1 MRRMGSRGFV
11 LVLVLAMLVIL
22 SLLAGTVAAVAQ
34 RLRDQELERKR
45 LEDAELDMASTKATL
60 LYLLLTQRTTFGGL
74 TVDERMAL
82 SEDEQADQAGFER
95 PISLFP
101 VGNELALD
109 GRAYAG
115 VGATAFSL
123 QDDRGLLGVNWAL
136 PVFMER
142 WWAQR
147 GYSALPAVTLANLL
161 LDYQDEDDL
170 YRLNSA
176 ERDQYLREGRPP
188 PLNLP
193 LATPLEL
200 RLVKGWDDALADMDD
215 DRLLRT
221 LTVARVPAINVNTA
235 PADALRVLPGIDA
248 GIAARVIA
256 RRALG
261 PFVHLSEFEAFVGVQ
276 MAEEERL
283 SLYPAESGTMRLW
296 APLGGR
302 VQTVHW
308 TLTPWDDGGRPWRED
323 YGLTLPQ
330 ARSGTAQALARPAT
344 PLLAQPPLPQAGG
357 TRAPR

>member
-1 MRRMGSRGFV
+1 MPRRGAPGFV

-22 SLLAGTVAAVAQ
+22 SLLAGTVASVAQ

-60 LYLLLTQRTTFGGL
+60 LYLLLSQRATLGGL
-74 TVDERMAL
+74 TVDETMVL
-82 SEDEQADQAGFER
+82 SEDEQATQAGNDR

-115 VGATAFSL
+115 LGVTAFSL

-142 WWAQR
+142 WWAQL
-147 GYSALPAVTLANLL
+147 GYTALPAATLNNLL

-176 ERDQYLREGRPP
+176 ERREYLAEGRPP
-188 PLNLP
+188 PLDMP

-200 RLVKGWDDALADMDD
+200 RLVKGWDEALEGLDD

-221 LTVARVPAINVNTA
+221 LTVARNPSINVNTA
-235 PADALRVLPGIDA
+235 PAEVLQVLPGVDA
-248 GIAARVIA
+248 AIAARVVA

-261 PFVHLSEFEAFVGVQ
+261 PFVQLSAFHAFIGAVPV
-276 MAEEERL
+276 EDERL
-283 SLYPAESGTMRLW
+283 SLYPADSGTMRLW

-323 YGLTLPQ
+323 YGLTVPQ

-344 PLLAQPPLPQAGG
+344 PLLAKPPLPQG
-357 TRAPR
+357 TGARATR

>member
-1 MRRMGSRGFV
+1 
-11 LVLVLAMLVIL
+11 VIL

-34 RLRDQELERKR
+34 RLRDQELERKL
-45 LEDAELDMASTKATL
+45 LEDAELDLASTKATL
-60 LYLLLTQRTTFGGL
+60 LYLLLTQRMTFGGL
-74 TVDERMAL
+74 TVDDRMVL
-82 SEDEQADQAGFER
+82 SEGDQAAQGGFDR

-109 GRAYAG
+109 GRAYGGLGRA
-115 VGATAFSL
+115 AFSL

-142 WWAQR
+142 WWAQL
-147 GYSALPAVTLANLL
+147 GYTALPAVTLNNLL
-161 LDYQDEDDL
+161 LDYQDQDEL

-176 ERDQYLREGRPP
+176 ERREYLRAGRPP
-188 PLNLP
+188 PLDMP

-200 RLVKGWDDALADMDD
+200 RLIMGWDEAIAGLDD
-215 DRLLRT
+215 NRLLRT
-221 LTVARVPAINVNTA
+221 LSVVRAPSINVNTA
-235 PADALRVLPGIDA
+235 PVEVLQVLPGIDA
-248 GIAARVIA
+248 GIAGRVVA

-261 PFVHLSEFEAFVGVQ
+261 PFVRMSEFRAFVGGQ

-283 SLYPAESGTMRLW
+283 SLYPAESGTMQLW

-330 ARSGTAQALARPAT
+330 ARSGTAPALARPAAA
-344 PLLAQPPLPQAGG
+344 LLAQPALPQG
-357 TRAPR
+357 TGARAAR